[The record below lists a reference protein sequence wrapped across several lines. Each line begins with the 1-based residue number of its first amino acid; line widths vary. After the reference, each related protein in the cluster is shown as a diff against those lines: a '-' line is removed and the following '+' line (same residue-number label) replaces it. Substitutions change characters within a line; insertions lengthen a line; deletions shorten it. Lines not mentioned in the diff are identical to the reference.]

1 MVNHS
6 GSRLMKILQNLEKKG
21 MRFPKEKKTKKSS
34 QKGKSKTKGKKSQK
48 GVVVKGMSV
57 DTPEARI
64 GDRVR
69 SKVNFTDY
77 GEIVG
82 VDEETGGWL
91 TTTGKL
97 LNPKKQDVKWEVMCF
112 YIYILSLR
120 LKPKKKPNYLPKNW
134 PDNTHNFN
142 SDSNSDSVSET
153 NLDNINLLD
162 EDTDNNN
169 NNSSERNDNEEYYK
183 TEMVCITAMSAE
195 RAREILV
202 EEGLNGLEDMDENY
216 EYFENSVWFDDR
228 LTSVKFAGYSHFQKE
243 MVLCIG

>member
-1 MVNHS
+1 MVNRGS
-6 GSRLMKILQNLEKKG
+6 GRLMKVLQNLEKKG
-21 MRFPKEKKTKKSS
+21 MRYPQEKKSKTSKTSKKSS
-34 QKGKSKTKGKKSQK
+34 QKKGKGKGKKSQK

-57 DTPEARI
+57 EVPEARI

-69 SKVNFTDY
+69 SPVNFRDY

-82 VDEETGGWL
+82 EDEETGGWL

-97 LNPKKQDVKWEVMCF
+97 LNPKKQNVNWEVMC
-112 YIYILSLR
+112 YHIYVLTLR
-120 LKPKKKPNYLPKNW
+120 LKPKKKPNYLPKSW
-134 PDNTHNFN
+134 PDNTHNF
-142 SDSNSDSVSET
+142 NSDSVSET
-153 NLDNINLLD
+153 NLDNINLL
-162 EDTDNNN
+162 EQESEN
-169 NNSSERNDNEEYYK
+169 NNSSEEDNSEYYK

-216 EYFENSVWFDDR
+216 EYFEDSVWFDDR

>member
-6 GSRLMKILQNLEKKG
+6 GSRLEKILQNLEKKG
-21 MRFPKEKKTKKSS
+21 MRYPKEKKSKTTKKSS

-69 SKVNFTDY
+69 STVNFTDY
-77 GEIVG
+77 GEILG

-91 TTTGKL
+91 TNTGKI
-97 LNPKKQDVKWEVMCF
+97 LNPRKQDVNWEVMC
-112 YIYILSLR
+112 YNIYVLTLR
-120 LKPKKKPNYLPKNW
+120 PKPKKKPNYLPNGW
-134 PDNTHNFN
+134 PFNTHSSNLN
-142 SDSNSDSVSET
+142 SVTET

-162 EDTDNNN
+162 EETNN
-169 NNSSERNDNEEYYK
+169 NNSSERNDNGEYYQ
-183 TEMVCITAMSAE
+183 TEMACITAMSPE

-228 LTSVKFAGYSHFQKE
+228 LTSVKFVGYSHFQKE
-243 MVLCIG
+243 MLLCIG